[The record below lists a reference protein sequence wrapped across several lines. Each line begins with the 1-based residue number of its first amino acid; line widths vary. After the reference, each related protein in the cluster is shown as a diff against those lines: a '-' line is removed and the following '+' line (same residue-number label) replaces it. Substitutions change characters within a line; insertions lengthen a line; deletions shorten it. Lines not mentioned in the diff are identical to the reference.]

1 MSEEKRSRSVNEFE
15 NLLGDLFEAEE
26 RKEEADAE
34 LFDASGFEELVA
46 SGLTDKS
53 DAVRHPRTE
62 QPSAAQ
68 RTSAELGRP
77 QQAEHRTV
85 PTASNGND
93 RARTASEHLSVQSA
107 ASKPKTE
114 TLRVKQGSSNVMA
127 AKPEPIK
134 APTRSEPADTASRK
148 PTASGISARS
158 MPAERRAS
166 NDVPVRNVPAE
177 YRDLNNIGARDVS
190 AERRTLNDPLVRSAH
205 IESCSLN
212 SAPADSISAENRNS
226 VKADA
231 GKAKNIPVIKPHR
244 TCEANSRGTSGSRS
258 ERSAAPAVPA
268 HSSAVR
274 AAVPMAYGAADREVR
289 RAKRERIAL
298 PRPVRGHGA
307 PFITSGRPVTAI
319 YADMLVATLPAII
332 WAVFLFG
339 VRCLAVIICSVG
351 AAVLTELVLEQLL
364 RHRVTVSDLSAVW
377 SGVTVGMLMPPSV
390 SFWVPM
396 LASAVGI
403 GVFKCAL
410 GGRGR
415 TVISPALGG
424 FAVLT
429 LLMPSRLGV
438 FTAPF
443 SRLSVF
449 SSAGEGASYLLSSV
463 PGASM
468 PSESIGSLFLG
479 IRPGTIGEVSALMLL
494 IGLAY
499 LMARGV
505 LSWEAPL
512 TFVGISALLFYIF
525 PRYSLEDRFLAAELL
540 CGLIPICAL
549 VFAPDFACSPV
560 FSTARL
566 VYGALCGVLTFG
578 LRYLGVGIYSAVYAT
593 LAVQILSRLLDSLF
607 IPKCFGNTVG
617 ARMFHTEAE
626 KQSD

>member
-1 MSEEKRSRSVNEFE
+1 M
-15 NLLGDLFEAEE
+15 G
-26 RKEEADAE
+26 
-34 LFDASGFEELVA
+34 G
-46 SGLTDKS
+46 
-53 DAVRHPRTE
+53 
-62 QPSAAQ
+62 
-68 RTSAELGRP
+68 
-77 QQAEHRTV
+77 V
-85 PTASNGND
+85 PF
-93 RARTASEHLSVQSA
+93 RCR
-107 ASKPKTE
+107 
-114 TLRVKQGSSNVMA
+114 
-127 AKPEPIK
+127 
-134 APTRSEPADTASRK
+134 
-148 PTASGISARS
+148 
-158 MPAERRAS
+158 
-166 NDVPVRNVPAE
+166 
-177 YRDLNNIGARDVS
+177 
-190 AERRTLNDPLVRSAH
+190 
-205 IESCSLN
+205 C
-212 SAPADSISAENRNS
+212 
-226 VKADA
+226 
-231 GKAKNIPVIKPHR
+231 
-244 TCEANSRGTSGSRS
+244 
-258 ERSAAPAVPA
+258 
-268 HSSAVR
+268 
-274 AAVPMAYGAADREVR
+274 
-289 RAKRERIAL
+289 
-298 PRPVRGHGA
+298 
-307 PFITSGRPVTAI
+307 
-319 YADMLVATLPAII
+319 
-332 WAVFLFG
+332 
-339 VRCLAVIICSVG
+339 CLAVIICSVG

-549 VFAPDFACSPV
+549 VFAPDFACSPRL
-560 FSTARL
+560 FHRPARL
-566 VYGALCGVLTFG
+566 RRFVRRADLRAALSRCWYLQRGVCDSCRTDFFASARL
-578 LRYLGVGIYSAVYAT
+578 AVYSEVLRKHCRGT
-593 LAVQILSRLLDSLF
+593 AVSYR
-607 IPKCFGNTVG
+607 G
-617 ARMFHTEAE
+617 
-626 KQSD
+626 

>member
-1 MSEEKRSRSVNEFE
+1 
-15 NLLGDLFEAEE
+15 
-26 RKEEADAE
+26 
-34 LFDASGFEELVA
+34 
-46 SGLTDKS
+46 
-53 DAVRHPRTE
+53 
-62 QPSAAQ
+62 
-68 RTSAELGRP
+68 
-77 QQAEHRTV
+77 
-85 PTASNGND
+85 
-93 RARTASEHLSVQSA
+93 
-107 ASKPKTE
+107 
-114 TLRVKQGSSNVMA
+114 
-127 AKPEPIK
+127 
-134 APTRSEPADTASRK
+134 
-148 PTASGISARS
+148 

-274 AAVPMAYGAADREVR
+274 AAVPMAYGAADREAR

-429 LLMPSRLGV
+429 LLMPSRLEV

-617 ARMFHTEAE
+617 ARLFHTEAE

>member
-1 MSEEKRSRSVNEFE
+1 
-15 NLLGDLFEAEE
+15 
-26 RKEEADAE
+26 
-34 LFDASGFEELVA
+34 
-46 SGLTDKS
+46 
-53 DAVRHPRTE
+53 
-62 QPSAAQ
+62 
-68 RTSAELGRP
+68 
-77 QQAEHRTV
+77 
-85 PTASNGND
+85 
-93 RARTASEHLSVQSA
+93 
-107 ASKPKTE
+107 
-114 TLRVKQGSSNVMA
+114 
-127 AKPEPIK
+127 
-134 APTRSEPADTASRK
+134 
-148 PTASGISARS
+148 
-158 MPAERRAS
+158 
-166 NDVPVRNVPAE
+166 
-177 YRDLNNIGARDVS
+177 
-190 AERRTLNDPLVRSAH
+190 
-205 IESCSLN
+205 
-212 SAPADSISAENRNS
+212 
-226 VKADA
+226 
-231 GKAKNIPVIKPHR
+231 
-244 TCEANSRGTSGSRS
+244 
-258 ERSAAPAVPA
+258 
-268 HSSAVR
+268 
-274 AAVPMAYGAADREVR
+274 MAYGAADREAR

-351 AAVLTELVLEQLL
+351 AAVLTELVLAQLL

-429 LLMPSRLGV
+429 LLIPSRLGV

-607 IPKCFGNTVG
+607 IPKCFGNTAG
-617 ARMFHTEAE
+617 ARVFHTEAE